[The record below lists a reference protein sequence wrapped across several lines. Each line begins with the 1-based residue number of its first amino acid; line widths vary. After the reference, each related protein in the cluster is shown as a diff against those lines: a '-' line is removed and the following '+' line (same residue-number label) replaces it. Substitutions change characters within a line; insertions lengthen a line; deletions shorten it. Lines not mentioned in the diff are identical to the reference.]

1 MSKWFKIT
9 WNAKS
14 HVGPSNPAL
23 YINTNIL
30 IPKGQIIP
38 ALGLCPLVSMIPQSA
53 EYYKIRYIS
62 LGLKGKNK
70 SIDKEAIL

>member
-1 MSKWFKIT
+1 MKCKKPCWPL
-9 WNAKS
+9 KS
-14 HVGPSNPAL
+14 CP
-23 YINTNIL
+23 INTNIL